1 MVKYNIAINMGCTNT
16 KILKAGV
23 GVVLNEP
30 TLLLFDGSSKKNP
43 IKAVGEEV
51 VPMSKK
57 CSNAQILCPIKNDV
71 IVNKEFAKIM
81 LGKFLEKLNEHKFF
95 RGNLLWLVPTSLS
108 QMDKNEYVNLGYSL
122 GFKNVDVLPSAIAGF
137 QELEIDV
144 ENKHAHV
151 LVDIGGET
159 TDVSVVLRGRII
171 QGCTANLGGKDVDE
185 NIENLL
191 KNTFNMNINSM
202 YATKIKNSVNSMIP
216 NDELGCEIVISDED
230 GTNNELTISARELR
244 NIYVDFFL
252 KVCDCIGKV
261 INMCPSEI
269 VSDINKTGI
278 YLCGGMAKVAGVDKF
293 MRNKLGVPVYVVERP
308 EFTTILGCEKL
319 LNEPEKLTKLID
331 MN

>member
-1 MVKYNIAINMGCTNT
+1 MIKYNIAINMGCTNT

-30 TLLLFDGSSKKNP
+30 TLLLLDNACKKSP
-43 IKAVGEEV
+43 VKAVGCDAIS
-51 VPMSKK
+51 MAGK
-57 CSNAQILCPIKNDV
+57 LKNTQLV
-71 IVNKEFAKIM
+71 SPVKNGIVVNKEFAKFM

-95 RGNLLWLVPTSLS
+95 RGNLLWLIPTGIS
-108 QMDKNEYVNLGYSL
+108 QIEKNEYVNLGYSL
-122 GFKNVDVLPSAIAGF
+122 GFKNVDVLSGAIAGF

-151 LVDIGGET
+151 LVDIGSET
-159 TDVSVVLRGRII
+159 TDVSVILRGRII

-185 NIENLL
+185 TIQNYLNT
-191 KNTFNMNINSM
+191 TFNMGVDIAQ
-202 YATKIKNSVNSMIP
+202 ATKIKTSVNSMLP
-216 NDELGCEIVISDED
+216 NDELGCEVVVVGDD
-230 GTNNELTISARELR
+230 GENNTLTISARELR
-244 NIYVDFFL
+244 SVYVNFFL
-252 KVCDCIGKV
+252 KICDCVGKI

-278 YLCGGMAKVAGVDKF
+278 YLCGGMAKITGADKF
-293 MRNKLGVPVYVVERP
+293 MRNKLGVPVYAVDRP

-319 LNEPEKLTKLID
+319 LNEPEKLAKLID